1 MESWIKISIN
11 IIVNSLDQIEHKLK
25 KHKIYYTVWYDKSLK
40 DKEIRINKEDEKLN
54 KVFKLFKL
62 NYQDVDEMVFI
73 TL

>member
-1 MESWIKISIN
+1 LESWIKISIN